1 MLGDVHPGRSHA
13 KIIAEIQELD
23 DLTKAE
29 IQRHRDCMTDLA
41 KRKLAAKRRWNAQ
54 IPFTQLPEELI
65 IYIFLLAC
73 SEGGRPLT
81 PLRIGSICHNWRTIA
96 WSAPELWS
104 SVAVCLEVQQEAMEI
119 QSDLLESWLRRAKKR
134 PLSIVVTYRDEDIAE
149 WPPPTADAKALHL
162 VVAYSEQW
170 RSIDL
175 SIPEEWLECL
185 DKLQGKFPLLERL
198 TIEGA
203 VRFNPEV
210 FSVAPRLRSVA
221 FKLFRYEWEELGKIS
236 LLWSQLTELSFK
248 AEDIQTCLTVV
259 ERCSSLAHLALHQN
273 LQPSFLPSL
282 PPRTITIN
290 LDGVTSLHISP
301 HGKDSLFMD
310 SISAPH
316 LKDVAVLSPWRTS
329 DFLCS
334 LCALITCSGCAK
346 SITHLS
352 FVGYIPSEKEMV
364 EFLSKLHNLS
374 QLELDND
381 ERAPSFSNIFID
393 ALRSYALAS
402 AHSGSSSQR
411 LLPNLVSLLYV
422 GPITLDSHAF
432 LDMLDMRYNIGGAGD
447 GPQLKSVAVHGYD
460 ESINEIGGLA
470 RAESLRAQGM
480 KVDIGSKRR
489 NFTGL
494 YRDIKFA

>member
-1 MLGDVHPGRSHA
+1 MLGEVHPGGSHA
-13 KIIAEIQELD
+13 KFIAEIQELD
-23 DLTKAE
+23 DLTEAE
-29 IQRHRDCMTDLA
+29 VQRHCDCMTDLA

-65 IYIFLLAC
+65 TYIFLLAC

-81 PLRIGSICHNWRTIA
+81 PLRIGSICHNWRTTA

-104 SVAVCLEVQQEAMEI
+104 SVAVCLEFQQEAVEI

-134 PLSIVVTYRDEDIAE
+134 PLSIVVTYRDEDVDE
-149 WPPPTADAKALHL
+149 WPPPIADAKALHL

-175 SIPEEWLECL
+175 SIPEGWLECL
-185 DKLQGKFPLLERL
+185 DKMQGKFPLLERL

-236 LLWSQLTELSFK
+236 LPWSQLTELSFT

-259 ERCSSLAHLALHQN
+259 ERCSSLAHLALHQK
-273 LQPSFLPSL
+273 LKPSFLPSL

-290 LDGVTSLHISP
+290 LDGVTSLHIS
-301 HGKDSLFMD
+301 HGEDSLFMD

-316 LKDVAVLSPWRTS
+316 LKDVAVLSRRRTS
-329 DFLCS
+329 DFLRS
-334 LCALITCSGCAK
+334 LCTLITRSGCAK
-346 SITHLS
+346 SITRFS
-352 FVGYIPSEKEMV
+352 FLGYIPSEKEMV
-364 EFLSKLHNLS
+364 WFLRDLHNLS
-374 QLELDND
+374 ELELDNH
-381 ERAPSFSNIFID
+381 EHAPSFSNIFID
-393 ALRSYALAS
+393 ALRSHALAS
-402 AHSGSSSQR
+402 THSGSSSQC
-411 LLPNLVSLLYV
+411 LLPNLVSLRYV

-432 LDMLDMRYNIGGAGD
+432 LDMLDVRYNTGGAGD
-447 GPQLKSVAVHGYD
+447 ASQLKSVAVHCYD
-460 ESINEIGGLA
+460 ESISEIGGLA

-494 YRDIKFA
+494 YGDTNFV